1 MTKKNRNIG
10 LLILFLLLALVA
22 IIVFT
27 YREKTFNVIELGKE
41 NAVLNRTDKPYLDTI
56 VSVGLSELGIAGIT
70 VLIDPLEKE
79 LTTGEFEIQAHI
91 IGTQNQFII
100 FTNEF
105 SREKALEVM
114 SHELIHL
121 QQYNTGR
128 LVKTDGGVIWEG
140 YYIQSIGEIPYMA
153 RPWELEAFVLGE
165 NLKRTLRVIL
175 IKKE

>member
-1 MTKKNRNIG
+1 MTKKNRNIIIIV
-10 LLILFLLLALVA
+10 LVILLAVLTTVL
-22 IIVFT
+22 IT
-27 YREKTFNVIELGKE
+27 YREKTFNIIELGKE
-41 NAVLNRTDKPYLDTI
+41 NAVLNRTDKLYLDTI
-56 VSVGLSELGIAGIT
+56 VSVGLNELGIAGIT

-79 LTTGEFEIQAHI
+79 LTTEEFEILAHI

-140 YYIQSIGEIPYMA
+140 YYIESIEEIPYMA

-175 IKKE
+175 IKK

>member
-1 MTKKNRNIG
+1 MTKKNRNIIIIV
-10 LLILFLLLALVA
+10 LVILLAVLTTVL
-22 IIVFT
+22 IT
-27 YREKTFNVIELGKE
+27 YREKTFNIIELGKE
-41 NAVLNRTDKPYLDTI
+41 NAVLNRTDKLYLDTI
-56 VSVGLSELGIAGIT
+56 VSVGLNELGVAGIT

-79 LTTGEFEIQAHI
+79 LTTEEFEILAHI

-140 YYIQSIGEIPYMA
+140 YYIESIAEIPYMA

-175 IKKE
+175 IKK

>member
-1 MTKKNRNIG
+1 MTTKSRNI
-10 LLILFLLLALVA
+10 V
-22 IIVFT
+22 IIVILLFIVLGVVIAVT
-27 YREKTFNVIELGKE
+27 YREKTFNIVELGNK
-41 NAVLNRTDKPYLDTI
+41 NAVLNRTEKNYLDTI
-56 VSVGLSELGIAGIT
+56 VSVGLSELNISGIT

-100 FTNEF
+100 FTEMF
-105 SREKALEVM
+105 SREKSIEVM

-121 QQYNTGR
+121 QQYNSGR
-128 LVKTDGGVIWEG
+128 LVKTNGGVIWEG
-140 YYIQSIGEIPYMA
+140 YYVESIAEIPYMA

-175 IKKE
+175 IKK

>member
-1 MTKKNRNIG
+1 MTKKNRNIIIIV
-10 LLILFLLLALVA
+10 LVILLAVLTTVL
-22 IIVFT
+22 IT
-27 YREKTFNVIELGKE
+27 YREKTFNLVELGKE
-41 NAVLNRTDKPYLDTI
+41 NAVLNRTDKLYLDTI

-79 LTTGEFEIQAHI
+79 LTTEEFEILAHI

-140 YYIQSIGEIPYMA
+140 YYIESIEEIPYMA

-175 IKKE
+175 IKK

>member
-27 YREKTFNVIELGKE
+27 YREKTFNIVELGKE

-79 LTTGEFEIQAHI
+79 LITGEFEIQAHI

-105 SREKALEVM
+105 SREKALEVIKYCLKVM
-114 SHELIHL
+114 PD
-121 QQYNTGR
+121 NTIPYDATISNFVDILLKKAKKINQTIPHR
-128 LVKTDGGVIWEG
+128 RVMAFNALDALC
-140 YYIQSIGEIPYMA
+140 SIGEQGCNH
-153 RPWELEAFVLGE
+153 RC
-165 NLKRTLRVIL
+165 
-175 IKKE
+175 

>member
-1 MTKKNRNIG
+1 MTTKNKNIG
-10 LLILFLLLALVA
+10 LIILFLFLAIIA

-27 YREKTFNVIELGKE
+27 YREKTFNLVELGKE
-41 NAVLNRTDKPYLDTI
+41 NAVLNRTDKLYLDTI
-56 VSVGLSELGIAGIT
+56 VSVGLNELGISGIT

-79 LTTGEFEIQAHI
+79 LTTEEFEILAHI

-100 FTNEF
+100 YTNEF

-140 YYIQSIGEIPYMA
+140 YYIESIEEIPYMA

-175 IKKE
+175 IKK

>member
-1 MTKKNRNIG
+1 MTKKNRNIVIIV
-10 LLILFLLLALVA
+10 LVILLAVLATVL
-22 IIVFT
+22 IT
-27 YREKTFNVIELGKE
+27 YREKTFNIIELGKE
-41 NAVLNRTDKPYLDTI
+41 NAVLNRTDKLYLDTI
-56 VSVGLSELGIAGIT
+56 VSVGLNELGIAGIT

-140 YYIQSIGEIPYMA
+140 YYIESIGEIPYMS

-175 IKKE
+175 IKK